1 MPNKDQQPPEVVGVD
16 EAAGIVGLAAATLN
30 TLRSRGGGPPYAKL
44 GRRVVYRVAD
54 LRVWRDA
61 RLVANTAAGAATG

>member
-1 MPNKDQQPPEVVGVD
+1 MPDKDQQTPEVVGVD

-30 TLRSRGGGPPYAKL
+30 TLRCRGGGPPFVKL

-54 LRVWRDA
+54 LRAWRDA
-61 RLVANTAAGAATG
+61 RLVTNTAGGAAT